1 MKIDPLNIL
10 LNKDLKLN
18 KKFYFISGNE
28 TSLMEKVCSTIIT
41 RHQEQQNSVKVKI
54 DTINNFINEKGL
66 FGDKRIFLGKNCKD
80 INEKNLNNIK
90 NTDDIFVF
98 FHENSQKTKKIKNIF
113 VKDSDSFLIDC
124 YELNNDSKVKILNN
138 FLNLKKIKID
148 EALYWL
154 LVEKLDKRYAFL
166 EDSLIKISELD
177 KKDITPTNL
186 KKILTTS
193 VLGSG
198 GLFFNLLK
206 KNNEI
211 VKLYREKIINA
222 SEANDF
228 YYNCKF
234 FCQLIIDSKD
244 ENEYSKKIPLYLF
257 REKNLL
263 IDIYRKYNLTKRKML
278 LHLLLSTEKLFRK
291 HNSLSLISGLRFFL
305 NIKKITIS

>member
-10 LNKDLKLN
+10 LNKDFKLN

-28 TSLMEKVCSTIIT
+28 ISLMEKVCSTIIT
-41 RHQEQQNSVKVKI
+41 KYQEEKNSIKVEI

-66 FGDKRIFLGKNCKD
+66 FEDKKIFLGKNCKD
-80 INEKNLNNIK
+80 INEKNLNNIR
-90 NTDDIFVF
+90 NTDGVFVF
-98 FHENSQKTKKIKNIF
+98 FQENSQKTKKIKNMF
-113 VKDSDSFLIDC
+113 VKDGDSFMVDC
-124 YELNNDSKVKILNN
+124 YELDNNSKVKILNK
-138 FLNLKKIKID
+138 FLNFKKIKID

-166 EDSLIKISELD
+166 ENSLIKISELD

-186 KKILTTS
+186 KKMLTTS
-193 VLGSG
+193 RLGND

-206 KNNEI
+206 KNYEI
-211 VKLYREKIINA
+211 VKLYRERIINP

-228 YYNCKF
+228 YYSCKF
-234 FCQLIIDSKD
+234 FCQLIIDCKN

-257 REKNLL
+257 REKNFL
-263 IDIYRKYNLTKRKML
+263 IDVYRKYNLTKRKML
-278 LHLLLSTEKLFRK
+278 INLLLSTEKLFRK
-291 HNSLSLISGLRFFL
+291 HNSLSLVSGLRFFL